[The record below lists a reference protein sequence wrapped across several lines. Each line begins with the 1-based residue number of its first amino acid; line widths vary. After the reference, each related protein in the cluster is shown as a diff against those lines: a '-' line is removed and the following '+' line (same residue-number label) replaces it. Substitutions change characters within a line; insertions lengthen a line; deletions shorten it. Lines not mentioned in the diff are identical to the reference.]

1 MNTNHLEM
9 KLLKTIERL
18 ILRLKPPPSLRVPVT
33 ILTGVMAGLMIF
45 LFYVSNAASY
55 LSDDPATCINCHIMQ
70 PEYASWF
77 HSSHQRVANCNDC
90 HVPHNNVFNKYY
102 FKAKD
107 GLRHATMFTLR
118 AEPQVIKMHKP
129 GQNVVQQNCLRCHQ
143 QMFDH
148 NIIELKHQ
156 GFQSVTET
164 RQCWECHRTTPHGSV
179 KGLAT
184 VPNALVPI
192 LGPIVP
198 DWLKIRMKESKNNE

>member
-1 MNTNHLEM
+1 MI
-9 KLLKTIERL
+9 KLPERIVTL
-18 ILRLKPPPSLRVPVT
+18 INRLKPPPRLRIPVT
-33 ILTGVMAGLMIF
+33 ILSGVMVGLSIF

-55 LSDDPATCINCHIMQ
+55 ISDDPATCVNCHIMQ

-90 HVPHNNVFNKYY
+90 HVPHDNVFNKYY

-118 AEPQVIKMHKP
+118 AEPQVIKMHQA
-129 GQNVVQQNCLRCHQ
+129 GQEVVQQNCLRCHEKL
-143 QMFDH
+143 FDH
-148 NIIELKHQ
+148 NIMELTQH
-156 GFQSVTET
+156 GYHTATGT

-184 VPNALVPI
+184 VPNALVPV

-198 DWLKIRMKESKNNE
+198 DWLKIKMKENKRK